1 MPRMVVSR
9 LLERG
14 LPLTASVDGYCGH
27 GGEGVKMN
35 FCSVSLL
42 LLVLV
47 IEVGSTLTQKAHS
60 LELQLRTKLQ
70 LR

>member
-27 GGEGVKMN
+27 GEGVKMN

-47 IEVGSTLTQKAHS
+47 I
-60 LELQLRTKLQ
+60 
-70 LR
+70 